1 MVNRI
6 PDGYPRVCPNLEV
19 IGADRLIGFIQDAF
33 GGVLRVRNGNPDG
46 TVAHAE
52 LQIGDSVVMVSD
64 AGTPEAATRASLH
77 LYVEDVDAVYAA
89 ALAAGGT
96 ADGGPEDRFWGD
108 RTVNIF
114 DPAGNRW
121 WVSTHV
127 EDVSEEE
134 IAERAAKLG

>member
-1 MVNRI
+1 MVKPI
-6 PDGYPRVCPNLEV
+6 PEGYPRVCPNLVVE
-19 IGADRLIGFIQDAF
+19 GAAELISFLERAF
-33 GGVLRVRNGNPDG
+33 GAYVRVRNRNSDG

-64 AGTPEAATRASLH
+64 AEAPDEITRASLH
-77 LYVEDVDAVYAA
+77 LYVEDVDGAYAA
-89 ALAAGGT
+89 ALAAGGK
-96 ADGGPEDRFWGD
+96 AEGPPDNRFWGD

-127 EDVSEEE
+127 EDLTQDE
-134 IAERAAKLG
+134 IAARAARAD